1 MTCKEYQEL
10 IALSVENDL
19 SSPELEWL
27 ETHLQ
32 TCSAC
37 RDFEA
42 EMLKSQAELKDVAG
56 EVPNEDTHLAMVRQN
71 VLNYIAERKVSR
83 SRSWFAPFRWT
94 PVLVAAL
101 MAIVATAGVI
111 IISRSV
117 TPPVPKSATAP
128 SKKIVPQVS
137 TVPQTQT
144 KPSQEVKFTVED
156 VESEIYG
163 TVTDDQ
169 GAKLPGV
176 SIILS
181 SRSSASRTATSNSNG
196 EFRFD
201 HVKKGNYSVQF
212 ALEGFDEVKKDSIS
226 IQFHKPVEL
235 MAKLH
240 PSLAEAFTVT
250 GETPVIDTKN
260 SVSSTFTQD
269 YLEEVPST
277 RDPWV
282 VGNSQSGLDSDQ
294 YHADGSATE
303 MAPAALP
310 SPVPADV
317 VMPAESLPA
326 SSPPPPSPSSVEA
339 PAQDAEVTEKEHAT
353 QWNYDGVESELKT
366 ADEILVMQQENL
378 AKANANTTQGTLR
391 AQNTYGELVGDF
403 PLRHTEVNAEISGY
417 LARTDVTQE
426 YTNPFREP
434 IEAIYVFP
442 LPSMAAIHDFVM
454 EVGGRKIVGVVRP
467 REEAERIY
475 REARERGQTASLLTQ
490 ERPNIFT
497 QNVANIEP
505 GGKVKIHITY
515 FERLKY
521 EKDKYEYVF
530 PMTVGPRYIPGNPTQ
545 TKSADGTPGTSAPTT
560 SVPDANKISP
570 PVLKPGHRSGHD
582 IGMTIQLDAGL
593 PLMNIKSLAH
603 EVKIKD
609 EGLNRRTIKLK
620 EEDSILNRDFVLQ
633 WSVAGK
639 ETQFGVLT
647 HKGEKGGFFTLMMQ
661 PPLEPSD
668 AQVTPRE
675 ITFILD
681 VSGSMNG
688 IPIQMSKNIVNQTL
702 DRLRPDD
709 IFNIFI
715 FANGNGQLWQ
725 APQPNTPQNIV
736 AGKNFINS
744 LQGGGGTEMLAGVER
759 ALKAQHDPK
768 YLQMFVFLTDGF
780 VGNENEIL
788 RVVKEERGQA
798 RFFAFGIGSSVNRF
812 LIDGIGKLGGGV
824 SHIVLSPDEEQGKAA
839 VDRFFESIDSP
850 VLVDVAI
857 DWNGLPVRNVY
868 PMKIEDLFAGQ
879 TITVIGRY
887 FGAARGTAFV
897 TGRVGARDVR
907 NAVSFELP
915 SSEERNSALA
925 PVWARNKIEELS
937 QQLLSAE
944 TDQKTELVGKIT
956 EVALNYN
963 LVSQYTS
970 FVAVDESRVVSNGRP
985 LKVLQPVEIPKNVN
999 YETAYGEKLSGQPV
1013 KISRWGMIVAI
1024 NQAYKVQVIAVDP
1037 GSVASTSG
1045 VKPGNVIDSLNGVL
1059 VHDLKHLEAL
1069 LLQATAKGV
1078 QINFDSG
1085 NTILLPVP

>member
-1 MTCKEYQEL
+1 MTCKEYREL

-42 EMLKSQAELKDVAG
+42 DMLKSQAELKDVAG
-56 EVPNEDTHLAMVRQN
+56 EVPNEDTHLARVRQN
-71 VLNYIAERKVSR
+71 VLNNIAERKVSR
-83 SRSWFAPFRWT
+83 SHSWFAPFRWT

-117 TPPVPKSATAP
+117 SQPVPKSSSGAP
-128 SKKIVPQVS
+128 SKKIVPQIS
-137 TVPQTQT
+137 HAPQTQPQT
-144 KPSQEVKFTVED
+144 QSKPSQQVELTVED

-163 TVTDDQ
+163 TVTDDH
-169 GAKLPGV
+169 GVKLPGV
-176 SIILS
+176 SVTLT
-181 SRSSASRTATSNSNG
+181 SRSSKSRSATSDSNG

-212 ALEGFDEVKKDSIS
+212 AIEGFGDLRQEGIS
-226 IQFHKPVEL
+226 IQLHKPVEL
-235 MAKLH
+235 MAKLK
-240 PSLAEAFTVT
+240 PSTVEEVTVT
-250 GETPVIDTKN
+250 GESPLIDTK
-260 SVSSTFTQD
+260 STASSTLARD
-269 YLEEVPST
+269 YLEDVPSA
-277 RDPWV
+277 RDPFV
-282 VGNSQSGLDSDQ
+282 VGDSQSLLDSDR
-294 YHADGSATE
+294 YSADGSTTE
-303 MAPAALP
+303 MPAAQP
-310 SPVPADV
+310 SPTPAY
-317 VMPAESLPA
+317 AA
-326 SSPPPPSPSSVEA
+326 SPPPAPPA
-339 PAQDAEVTEKEHAT
+339 PAFAQPPVAEPEVAEQYTRSDHAALEE
-353 QWNYDGVESELKT
+353 QLQI
-366 ADEILVMQQENL
+366 ADEVIVLQQQQENL

-391 AQNTYGELVGDF
+391 AQNTNGELVGDF
-403 PLRHTEVNAEISGY
+403 PLRHTEVKAEISGY

-454 EVGGRKIVGVVRP
+454 EVAGRKIVGVVRP

-521 EKDKYEYVF
+521 EKDNYEYLF
-530 PMTVGPRYIPGNPTQ
+530 PMTVGPRYIPGNPVPS
-545 TKSADGTPGTSAPTT
+545 KSTDETPGASAPTT
-560 SVPDANKISP
+560 SVPDANRISP

-582 IGMTIQLDAGL
+582 IGMTIHLDAGL
-593 PLMNIKSLAH
+593 PIMNIKSLAH

-609 EGLNRRTIKLK
+609 DGLNRRTIKLK
-620 EEDSILNRDFVLQ
+620 EEDSILNRDFVLK

-639 ETQFGVLT
+639 ETQFGVLA

-688 IPIQMSKNIVNQTL
+688 IPIEMSKNIVNQTL

-715 FANGNGQLWQ
+715 FAGDNAQLWQ
-725 APQPNTPQNIV
+725 TPQPNTPQNVV

-788 RVVKEERGQA
+788 KVVKEERGEA

-812 LIDGIGKLGGGV
+812 LIDGIGKLGGGI

-839 VDRFFESIDSP
+839 VDRFFECIDSP

-857 DWNGLPVRNVY
+857 DWNGLPIRNVY
-868 PMKIEDLFAGQ
+868 PKKIDDLFAGQ

-887 FGAARGTAFV
+887 FGAARGTVFV

-907 NAVSFELP
+907 YPVQFELP
-915 SSEERNSALA
+915 SNEERNSALA
-925 PVWARNKIEELS
+925 PVWARNRIEELS
-937 QQLLSAE
+937 EQLLTADATTQSE
-944 TDQKTELVGKIT
+944 FVQKIT
-956 EVALNYN
+956 EVALSYN

-970 FVAVDESRVVSNGRP
+970 FVAVDESRIVSNGRP

-999 YETAYGEKLSGQPV
+999 YETAYGERISGQPV
-1013 KISRWGMIVAI
+1013 RVSSWGMIVAI

-1037 GSVASTSG
+1037 GSVAATSG
-1045 VKPGNVIDSLNGVL
+1045 VKAGNVIESLNGVL

-1069 LLQATAKGV
+1069 LLQATTKV
-1078 QINFDSG
+1078 EIRTDSG
-1085 NTILLPVP
+1085 NTILLPAP

>member
-27 ETHLQ
+27 GAHLQ

-42 EMLKSQAELKDVAG
+42 EILKSQAELKDVAR
-56 EVPNEDTHLAMVRQN
+56 EVPNEDTHLARVRQN
-71 VLNYIAERKVSR
+71 VLNNIAEGKVSR
-83 SRSWFAPFRWT
+83 NRSWFAPFRWT
-94 PVLVAAL
+94 PVLVAAS
-101 MAIVATAGVI
+101 MAIVAAVGVI

-117 TPPVPKSATAP
+117 PQPVPKSSNAVP
-128 SKKIVPQVS
+128 SKKIVPEIS
-137 TVPQTQT
+137 TAPQTQT
-144 KPSQEVKFTVED
+144 KPSQQVKLTVED

-163 TVTDDQ
+163 TVTDDR
-169 GAKLPGV
+169 GSKLPGV
-176 SIILS
+176 FVTLLS
-181 SRSSASRTATSNSNG
+181 NSSPFQTATTNSAG

-201 HVKKGNYSVQF
+201 HVKKGKYSVQF
-212 ALEGFDEVKKDSIS
+212 EIEGFNKLRQDAIS
-226 IQFHKPVEL
+226 IQFRKPVEL
-235 MAKLH
+235 MAKLQ
-240 PSLAEAFTVT
+240 PSLAEQFTVI
-250 GETPVIDTKN
+250 GETPLVDTRHTA
-260 SVSSTFTQD
+260 SSSTFKRE
-269 YLEEVPST
+269 YLEEVPSA

-282 VGNSQSGLDSDQ
+282 VGGQSDVNVGADRLNSANSVETTPMSEYSQI
-294 YHADGSATE
+294 
-303 MAPAALP
+303 
-310 SPVPADV
+310 V
-317 VMPAESLPA
+317 
-326 SSPPPPSPSSVEA
+326 PPPPPQA
-339 PAQDAEVTEKEHAT
+339 PAEPPVPQVMTAPEEVEISEKEDAAKM
-353 QWNYDGVESELKT
+353 YFDGEFKT
-366 ADEILVMQQENL
+366 ADEILVLQRQENVV
-378 AKANANTTQGTLR
+378 KANANTTQGTLR
-391 AQNTYGELVGDF
+391 AQNTNGELIGDF

-454 EVGGRKIVGVVRP
+454 EVGDRKIVGVVRP

-530 PMTVGPRYIPGNPTQ
+530 PITVGPRYIPGNPMPA
-545 TKSADGTPGTSAPTT
+545 KSADETPGTSAPTN

-582 IGMTIQLDAGL
+582 IGMTIKLDSGL
-593 PLMNIKSLAH
+593 PIMNIKSLAH
-603 EVKIKD
+603 KVKIKD
-609 EGLNRRTIKLK
+609 EGLTRRTIKLK

-639 ETQFGVLT
+639 ETQFGVLA
-647 HKGEKGGFFTLMMQ
+647 HKDEKGGFFTLMMQ

-681 VSGSMNG
+681 VSGSMDG

-702 DRLRPDD
+702 DLLRPDD

-715 FANGNGQLWQ
+715 FAGANAQLWQ
-725 APQPNTPQNIV
+725 TPQANTPQNV
-736 AGKNFINS
+736 AAGKNFINS
-744 LQGGGGTEMLAGVER
+744 LQGSGGTEMLAGVER
-759 ALKAQHDPK
+759 PLKAQHDPK

-824 SHIVLSPDEEQGKAA
+824 SRIVLSQDEEQGKAA
-839 VDRFFESIDSP
+839 VDRFFECIDSP

-868 PMKIEDLFAGQ
+868 PKKVDDLFAGQ
-879 TITVIGRY
+879 TIAVIGRY

-897 TGRVGARDVR
+897 TGRVGAHNVR
-907 NAVSFELP
+907 YPVQFEFP
-915 SSEERNSALA
+915 GREEHNSALA
-925 PVWARNKIEELS
+925 PVWARNRIEELS
-937 QQLLSAE
+937 EQLLSAE
-944 TDQKTELVGKIT
+944 TDQKTELFGKIT
-956 EVALNYN
+956 EVALSYN

-970 FVAVDESRVVSNGRP
+970 FVAVDESRIVSNGRP
-985 LKVLQPVEIPKNVN
+985 MKVLQPVEIPKNVN
-999 YETAYGEKLSGQPV
+999 YETAYGERISGQPV
-1013 KISRWGMIVAI
+1013 RISSWGMIVAI

-1037 GSVASTSG
+1037 GSVAATSG

-1085 NTILLPVP
+1085 NTILLPAP

>member
-10 IALSVENDL
+10 IALSVESDL

-37 RDFEA
+37 RDFESD
-42 EMLKSQAELKDVAG
+42 MLKSQAELKNLAG
-56 EVPNEDTHLAMVRQN
+56 EVPNEDTHLARVRQN
-71 VLNYIAERKVSR
+71 VLTDIAEGKVSR
-83 SRSWFAPFRWT
+83 SHSWFAPFRWT

-101 MAIVATAGVI
+101 MAVVATAGVI

-117 TPPVPKSATAP
+117 SQPVPKSSAVP
-128 SKKIVPQVS
+128 LKKIVPQVS
-137 TVPQTQT
+137 SAPQTQTQIQT
-144 KPSQEVKFTVED
+144 KPSQPVKLTVED

-163 TVTDDQ
+163 TVTDDH
-169 GAKLPGV
+169 GVKLPGV
-176 SIILS
+176 SVTLT
-181 SRSSASRTATSNSNG
+181 SRSSKSRSVTSDSNG

-212 ALEGFDEVKKDSIS
+212 AIQGFGDLRREGVS
-226 IQFHKPVEL
+226 IQLHKPVDL
-235 MAKLH
+235 MAKLK
-240 PSLAEAFTVT
+240 PSTVEEVTVT
-250 GETPVIDTKN
+250 GESPLIDTKK
-260 SVSSTFTQD
+260 SGTSSTLARD
-269 YLEEVPST
+269 YLEEVPSA
-277 RDPWV
+277 RDPFV
-282 VGNSQSGLDSDQ
+282 LAESQSLLDSDTVTPEGLPGGLTSPTPPPAQ
-294 YHADGSATE
+294 PPPSP
-303 MAPAALP
+303 PAALP
-310 SPVPADV
+310 EEEA
-317 VMPAESLPA
+317 VMLGESAVANNKEAE
-326 SSPPPPSPSSVEA
+326 
-339 PAQDAEVTEKEHAT
+339 T
-353 QWNYDGVESELKT
+353 WNYDGVNSELKS
-366 ADEILVMQQENL
+366 ADELIVLQQENL

-391 AQNTYGELVGDF
+391 AQNTYGELIGDF
-403 PLRHTEVNAEISGY
+403 PLRHTEVDAEISGY

-426 YTNPFREP
+426 YINPFHEP

-454 EVGGRKIVGVVRP
+454 EVAGRKIVGVVRQ

-505 GGKVKIHITY
+505 GGKVKIHITF

-521 EKDKYEYVF
+521 EKDNYEYVF
-530 PMTVGPRYIPGNPTQ
+530 PMTVGPRYISGNPVPAQST
-545 TKSADGTPGTSAPTT
+545 DETPGASAPTT
-560 SVPDANKISP
+560 SVPDANRISP

-582 IGMTIQLDAGL
+582 IGMTIHLDAGL
-593 PLMNIKSLAH
+593 PIMNIKSLAH
-603 EVKIKD
+603 EIKIKD

-620 EEDSILNRDFVLQ
+620 QEDSILNRDFVLK

-639 ETQFGVLT
+639 ETQFGVLA
-647 HKGEKGGFFTLMMQ
+647 HKGEKGGYFTLMMQ

-688 IPIQMSKNIVNQTL
+688 IPIEMSKNIVNQTL

-709 IFNIFI
+709 IFNIFV
-715 FANGNGQLWQ
+715 FANGNAQLWQ
-725 APQPNTPQNIV
+725 TPQPNTTQNV
-736 AGKNFINS
+736 AAGKNFLSS

-788 RVVKEERGQA
+788 RVVKEERGEA

-824 SHIVLSPDEEQGKAA
+824 SHIVLSQDEEQGRAA
-839 VDRFFESIDSP
+839 VDRFFECIDSP

-857 DWNGLPVRNVY
+857 DWNGLPIRNVY
-868 PMKIEDLFAGQ
+868 PKKIGDLFAGQ
-879 TITVIGRY
+879 TIAVIGRY

-907 NAVSFELP
+907 YPVQFELP
-915 SSEERNSALA
+915 GSEEQNSALA
-925 PVWARNKIEELS
+925 PVWARNRIEELS
-937 QQLLSAE
+937 EQLLTADE
-944 TDQKTELVGKIT
+944 TKQSEFVQKIT
-956 EVALNYN
+956 EVALSYN

-970 FVAVDESRVVSNGRP
+970 FVAVDESRIVSNGRP

-999 YETAYGEKLSGQPV
+999 YETAYGERISGQPV
-1013 KISRWGMIVAI
+1013 RVSRWGMIVAI
-1024 NQAYKVQVIAVDP
+1024 NQAYKVQVIAVDA
-1037 GSVASTSG
+1037 GSVAATSG
-1045 VKPGNVIDSLNGVL
+1045 VKPGNVIESLNGVL

-1069 LLQATAKGV
+1069 LLQATTKV
-1078 QINFDSG
+1078 EIRTDSG
-1085 NTILLPVP
+1085 NTILLPAP

>member
-10 IALSVENDL
+10 IALSVEKDL
-19 SSPELEWL
+19 FRPELEWL
-27 ETHLQ
+27 EDHLQ

-42 EMLKSQAELKDVAG
+42 EMLKSQAEFKNLAG
-56 EVPNEDTHLAMVRQN
+56 EVLNEDTHLAKVRQY
-71 VLNYIAERKVSR
+71 VLNNIADRKVSI
-83 SRSWFAPFRWT
+83 SRLWFAPFRWT

-101 MAIVATAGVI
+101 MAIVAAAGVI
-111 IISRSV
+111 IVSRSLPQPVQKSV
-117 TPPVPKSATAP
+117 TGP
-128 SKKIVPQVS
+128 SQKIEPQPS
-137 TVPQTQT
+137 ITPQTQT
-144 KPSQEVKFTVED
+144 RPSQQVKLTVED
-156 VESEIYG
+156 IESEIFG
-163 TVTDDQ
+163 TVTDDR
-169 GAKLPGV
+169 GEKLPGV
-176 SIILS
+176 SITLTS
-181 SRSSASRTATSNSNG
+181 KSSKSRSVISAANG

-201 HVKKGNYSVQF
+201 HVKKGNYYLQF
-212 ALEGFDEVKKDSIS
+212 EIEGFDKLRQEAIS
-226 IQFHKPVEL
+226 IQFRKPVEL
-235 MAKLH
+235 MAKLK
-240 PSLAEAFTVT
+240 PSTVEMLSVV
-250 GETPVIDTKN
+250 GETPVVDTKN
-260 SVSSTFTQD
+260 TATSSTFNRD
-269 YLEEVPST
+269 YPEEVPSA
-277 RDPWV
+277 RDPWAV
-282 VGNSQSGLDSDQ
+282 MDQTTSFDSDR
-294 YHADGSATE
+294 YNIAGSESGEQEAFAATTPQ
-303 MAPAALP
+303 AQP
-310 SPVPADV
+310 SP
-317 VMPAESLPA
+317 L
-326 SSPPPPSPSSVEA
+326 SPPPPALAEPPVPQVSTPPEEA
-339 PAQDAEVTEKEHAT
+339 EITGKESAT
-353 QWNYDGVESELKT
+353 KWNYDGVDLELKS
-366 ADEILVMQQENL
+366 ADEIVVLQQENL

-391 AQNTYGELVGDF
+391 AQNTNGELIGDF

-417 LARTDVTQE
+417 LARTGVTQE

-505 GGKVKIHITY
+505 GGKVTIHITY

-521 EKDKYEYVF
+521 EKDNYEYVF
-530 PMTVGPRYIPGNPTQ
+530 PMTVGPRYIPGNSIAPS
-545 TKSADGTPGTSAPTT
+545 SADETPGTAVPTT
-560 SVPDANKISP
+560 SVPDANRISP

-593 PLMNIKSLAH
+593 PIRNIKSLAH
-603 EVKIKD
+603 QVKIKD
-609 EGLNRRTIKLK
+609 EGLTRRTIKLK

-633 WSVAGK
+633 WSIAGK
-639 ETQFGVLT
+639 ETQFGVLA

-688 IPIQMSKNIVNQTL
+688 IPIEMSKNIVNQTL
-702 DRLRPDD
+702 DRMRPDD
-709 IFNIFI
+709 IFNIFT
-715 FANGNGQLWQ
+715 FANGNAQLWQ
-725 APQPNTPQNIV
+725 TPQPNTSQNIV
-736 AGKNFINS
+736 DGKNFINS
-744 LQGGGGTEMLAGVER
+744 LQGSGGTEMLAGVER

-824 SHIVLSPDEEQGKAA
+824 SHIVLSPNEAQGKAA
-839 VDRFFESIDSP
+839 VDRFFECIDSP

-857 DWNGLPVRNVY
+857 DWNGLPVGNVY
-868 PMKIEDLFAGQ
+868 PKKIDDLFAGQ
-879 TITVIGRY
+879 TIAVIGRY

-907 NAVSFELP
+907 YPVQFELP
-915 SSEERNSALA
+915 VNEEHNSALA
-925 PVWARNKIEELS
+925 PVWARNRIEELS
-937 QQLLSAE
+937 QQLLTADGSKQSE
-944 TDQKTELVGKIT
+944 FVQKIT
-956 EVALNYN
+956 DVALSYN

-970 FVAVDESRVVSNGRP
+970 FVAVDESRIVSNGRP
-985 LKVLQPVEIPKNVN
+985 MKVFQPVEIPKNVN
-999 YETAYGEKLSGQPV
+999 YETAYGEKISGQPV
-1013 KISRWGMIVAI
+1013 KISSWGMIVAV
-1024 NQAYKVQVIAVDP
+1024 NQAYKVQVIAVDS

-1045 VKPGNVIDSLNGVL
+1045 VKPGSVIESLNGVL
-1059 VHDLKHLEAL
+1059 IHDLKQLEAL
-1069 LLQATAKGV
+1069 LLQATGKGV
-1078 QINFDSG
+1078 QTKFDSG
-1085 NTILLPVP
+1085 NTILLPTP

>member
-1 MTCKEYQEL
+1 
-10 IALSVENDL
+10 
-19 SSPELEWL
+19 
-27 ETHLQ
+27 
-32 TCSAC
+32 
-37 RDFEA
+37 
-42 EMLKSQAELKDVAG
+42 
-56 EVPNEDTHLAMVRQN
+56 
-71 VLNYIAERKVSR
+71 
-83 SRSWFAPFRWT
+83 
-94 PVLVAAL
+94 
-101 MAIVATAGVI
+101 
-111 IISRSV
+111 
-117 TPPVPKSATAP
+117 
-128 SKKIVPQVS
+128 
-137 TVPQTQT
+137 
-144 KPSQEVKFTVED
+144 
-156 VESEIYG
+156 
-163 TVTDDQ
+163 
-169 GAKLPGV
+169 
-176 SIILS
+176 
-181 SRSSASRTATSNSNG
+181 
-196 EFRFD
+196 
-201 HVKKGNYSVQF
+201 
-212 ALEGFDEVKKDSIS
+212 
-226 IQFHKPVEL
+226 
-235 MAKLH
+235 
-240 PSLAEAFTVT
+240 
-250 GETPVIDTKN
+250 
-260 SVSSTFTQD
+260 
-269 YLEEVPST
+269 
-277 RDPWV
+277 
-282 VGNSQSGLDSDQ
+282 
-294 YHADGSATE
+294 
-303 MAPAALP
+303 
-310 SPVPADV
+310 
-317 VMPAESLPA
+317 
-326 SSPPPPSPSSVEA
+326 
-339 PAQDAEVTEKEHAT
+339 
-353 QWNYDGVESELKT
+353 
-366 ADEILVMQQENL
+366 
-378 AKANANTTQGTLR
+378 
-391 AQNTYGELVGDF
+391 
-403 PLRHTEVNAEISGY
+403 HTEVNAEISGY

-490 ERPNIFT
+490 ERPNIFM

-530 PMTVGPRYIPGNPTQ
+530 PMTVGPRYIPGNPVPAR
-545 TKSADGTPGTSAPTT
+545 SADETPGTSAPTT
-560 SVPDANKISP
+560 SAPDANKISP
-570 PVLKPGHRSGHD
+570 TVLKPGHRSGHD
-582 IGMTIQLDAGL
+582 IGMTIKLDAGL
-593 PLMNIKSLAH
+593 PIMNIKSLVH

-609 EGLNRRTIKLK
+609 EGLTHRTIKLK

-633 WSVAGK
+633 WSVAAK
-639 ETQFGVLT
+639 ETQFGVLA

-681 VSGSMNG
+681 VSGSMDG

-715 FANGNGQLWQ
+715 FAGVNAQLWQ
-725 APQPNTPQNIV
+725 TPQTNTPQNV
-736 AGKNFINS
+736 ATGKNFINS
-744 LQGGGGTEMLAGVER
+744 LQGSGGTEMLAGVKR

-788 RVVKEERGQA
+788 QVVKEERGQA

-824 SHIVLSPDEEQGKAA
+824 SHIVLSPDEQQGRLA
-839 VDRFFESIDSP
+839 VDRFFECIDSP

-868 PMKIEDLFAGQ
+868 PKKIDDLFADQ
-879 TITVIGRY
+879 TIAVIGRY

-907 NAVSFELP
+907 YAVSFELP

-937 QQLLSAE
+937 EQLLSAE
-944 TDQKTELVGKIT
+944 TDQQTELVGKIT
-956 EVALNYN
+956 EVALSYN

-970 FVAVDESRVVSNGRP
+970 FVAVDESRIVSNGRP

-999 YETAYGEKLSGQPV
+999 YETAYGERISGQAV
-1013 KISRWGMIVAI
+1013 KISSWGMIVAI
-1024 NQAYKVQVIAVDP
+1024 NQAYKVQVIAVDA
-1037 GSVASTSG
+1037 GSVAATSG

-1059 VHDLKHLEAL
+1059 VHDLKQMETL

-1085 NTILLPVP
+1085 NTILLPAP

>member
-1 MTCKEYQEL
+1 MTCKEYREL

-19 SSPELEWL
+19 FSPELEWL

-37 RDFEA
+37 REFEA
-42 EMLKSQAELKDVAG
+42 EMLKSQAEFKDLAG
-56 EVPNEDTHLAMVRQN
+56 EIPNEDTHLARVRQN
-71 VLNYIAERKVSR
+71 VLTNIAERKVSR
-83 SRSWFAPFRWT
+83 SRSLFSPFRWT

-101 MAIVATAGVI
+101 MAIVATAGVV

-117 TPPVPKSATAP
+117 SQPVPKTSSGAP
-128 SKKIVPQVS
+128 SKKIVPQIS
-137 TVPQTQT
+137 TAPQTQRQTQT
-144 KPSQEVKFTVED
+144 KPSQQVNVAVED

-163 TVTDDQ
+163 TVTDEK

-176 SIILS
+176 SITLTSKLFEPRNVI
-181 SRSSASRTATSNSNG
+181 SNSNG

-201 HVKKGNYSVQF
+201 HLKKGKY
-212 ALEGFDEVKKDSIS
+212 S
-226 IQFHKPVEL
+226 IQFEIEGFTDVRFVDVSIRHRKPVQV
-235 MAKLH
+235 MAQLQ
-240 PSLAEAFTVT
+240 PSISEQFTVI
-250 GETPVIDTKN
+250 GETPVVDTKKTG
-260 SVSSTFTQD
+260 VAPYYFDGEFQ
-269 YLEEVPST
+269 EEVPKV
-277 RDPWV
+277 RDPFV
-282 VGNSQSGLDSDQ
+282 V
-294 YHADGSATE
+294 
-303 MAPAALP
+303 
-310 SPVPADV
+310 
-317 VMPAESLPA
+317 AESSNIEGDRVIAAPEEA
-326 SSPPPPSPSSVEA
+326 VAPPPPVA
-339 PAQDAEVTEKEHAT
+339 AEQPVQEPEVAEKEHAKK
-353 QWNYDGVESELKT
+353 WNYDGVEGELKS
-366 ADEILVMQQENL
+366 ADEVVVLQQQQENL

-391 AQNTYGELVGDF
+391 AQNTNGELIGDF

-454 EVGGRKIVGVVRP
+454 EVAGRKIVGVVRP

-505 GGKVKIHITY
+505 GGKVKIHIIY

-521 EKDKYEYVF
+521 EKDNYEYVF
-530 PMTVGPRYIPGNPTQ
+530 PMTVGPRYIPGNSIPPN
-545 TKSADGTPGTSAPTT
+545 SAEQTPGTSVPST
-560 SVPDANKISP
+560 SVPDANRISP

-582 IGMTIQLDAGL
+582 IGMTIHLDAGL
-593 PLMNIKSLAH
+593 PIMNIKSLAH

-609 EGLNRRTIKLK
+609 EGLSRRTIKLK
-620 EEDSILNRDFVLQ
+620 EEDSILNRDFVLK

-639 ETQFGVLT
+639 ETQFGMLA
-647 HKGEKGGFFTLMMQ
+647 HKGEKGGYFTLMMQ

-681 VSGSMNG
+681 VSGSMDG

-715 FANGNGQLWQ
+715 FAGDNAQLWQ
-725 APQPNTPQNIV
+725 TPQPNTPQNVV

-744 LQGGGGTEMLAGVER
+744 LQGAGGTEMLAGVER

-788 RVVKEERGQA
+788 RVVKEERGEA
-798 RFFAFGIGSSVNRF
+798 RFFAFGIGSSVNRL
-812 LIDGIGKLGGGV
+812 LIDGIGKLGGGT
-824 SHIVLSPDEEQGKAA
+824 SQIVLSPDEEQGKAA
-839 VDRFFESIDSP
+839 VDRFFECIDSP

-868 PMKIEDLFAGQ
+868 PKKIGDLFAGQ
-879 TITVIGRY
+879 TISVIGRY
-887 FGAARGTAFV
+887 FSAARGTVFV

-907 NAVSFELP
+907 YPVQFDLP
-915 SSEERNSALA
+915 NSEEHNSALA
-925 PVWARNKIEELS
+925 PVWARNRIEELS
-937 QQLLSAE
+937 EQLLTADSTKQSE
-944 TDQKTELVGKIT
+944 FVQKIT
-956 EVALNYN
+956 EVALSYN

-970 FVAVDESRVVSNGRP
+970 FVAVDESRIVSNGRP

-999 YETAYGEKLSGQPV
+999 YETAYGERISGQPMRV
-1013 KISRWGMIVAI
+1013 SSWGMIVAI
-1024 NQAYKVQVIAVDP
+1024 NQSYKVQVVTVDP
-1037 GSVASTSG
+1037 GSVAATSG
-1045 VKPGNVIDSLNGVL
+1045 VKPGNVIESLNGVL

-1069 LLQATAKGV
+1069 LLQATSKGI
-1078 QINFDSG
+1078 QITTDSG
-1085 NTILLPVP
+1085 NTILLPAP